1 MITQKDRRD
10 ESREILCKAFFMA
23 LGSYTEQE
31 AKKFDQWRDKPIWDL
46 FNHLAHEIEEIHKNL
61 KQKMDNTYLV
71 HNAMDVC
78 SLATI
83 FLAHVMMKDDLI
95 STEKEIE

>member
-1 MITQKDRRD
+1 MITEKDRRD
-10 ESREILCKAFFMA
+10 ESRGLLVRAFEMA

-31 AKKFDQWRDKPIWDL
+31 AKKFDSWRDQETWKL
-46 FNHLAHEIEEIHKNL
+46 FNHLAHEIEEIKKNL
-61 KQKMDNTYLV
+61 KQKMANTYLV

-83 FLAHVMMKDDLI
+83 FLAHIMLKDGLFPM
-95 STEKEIE
+95 EKKDG